1 MRRVPDSPIHTF
13 QQCTSKT
20 RSEWVAQMARSTGM
34 NCSALL
40 LPRRAAIIALC
51 TYLSMYVYLVWR
63 IKHFNCWWLLILQL
77 CWPIMF
83 LWLTLHCT
91 NTARSLTQAY
101 LITFATT
108 IVVLLTWSISSV
120 YDIPALPNAKISSL
134 ILLRVMTCA
143 LIKLGIYRNY
153 IMSKVRLLNRLYI
166 SMCLALEF
174 TTYLRHNIWLTF
186 AQAYGKVV
194 FCTKD

>member
-1 MRRVPDSPIHTF
+1 MTAHFATMLAYNILVVD
-13 QQCTSKT
+13 
-20 RSEWVAQMARSTGM
+20 
-34 NCSALL
+34 
-40 LPRRAAIIALC
+40 IA
-51 TYLSMYVYLVWR
+51 
-63 IKHFNCWWLLILQL
+63 
-77 CWPIMF
+77 
-83 LWLTLHCT
+83 CT

-108 IVVLLTWSISSV
+108 IVVLLTWSVSSV

-134 ILLRVMTCA
+134 ILLRVMICA

-174 TTYLRHNIWLTF
+174 TTYLRHNIWLIF

-194 FCTKD
+194 FCTAVCGKYHLVHVSQVLVIWVGDN